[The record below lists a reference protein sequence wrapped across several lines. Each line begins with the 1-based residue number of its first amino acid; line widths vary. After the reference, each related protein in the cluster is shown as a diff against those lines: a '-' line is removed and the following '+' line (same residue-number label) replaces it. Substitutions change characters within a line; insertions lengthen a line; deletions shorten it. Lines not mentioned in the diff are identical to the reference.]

1 MTMNSFKAKA
11 IFVILAVFTIA
22 VAVSGC
28 TTTTP
33 TPTPTAVPTATPTP
47 TPAAG
52 PAMLTIT
59 GMVNTP
65 LDLTLADLNAY
76 AQHPATWQNNAG
88 NSSYTGTGP
97 YVLDLLNKAGLKE
110 SATNVTFECTDP
122 AAPFSNTIKL
132 SDLKGTYN
140 DTIIAYNWTGINKQ
154 GLPVTNTNKT
164 LRVIAPQGGGK
175 NQVDNVSKITV
186 S

>member
-1 MTMNSFKAKA
+1 MKPFKAIS
-11 IFVILAVFTIA
+11 IFVILAVFTLA

-33 TPTPTAVPTATPTP
+33 APTPTAAPTTTPTP

-52 PAMLTIT
+52 PVMLTIT

-65 LDLTLADLNAY
+65 LDLTQSDLNGY
-76 AQHPATWQNNAG
+76 AQHSAGWQNNAG
-88 NSSYTGTGP
+88 NSSYNGTGP

-110 SATNVTFECTDP
+110 GAANVTFECTDP
-122 AAPFSNTIKL
+122 AAPFSSTIKL
-132 SDLKGTYN
+132 SDLKATYS
-140 DTIIAYNWTGINKQ
+140 DTIIAYTWTGINKQ
-154 GLPVTNTNKT
+154 GAAVTNTNKT
-164 LRVIAPQGGGK
+164 LRLIVPAGGGK
-175 NQVDNVSKITV
+175 NQVDNVSRITV